1 MGAIQAVNYALAS
14 RMIFVFESMQ
24 SAITLGWV
32 YFFDGMVRVLSIA
45 LRIWLLPEMTGVKMD
60 EVGRRR

>member
-1 MGAIQAVNYALAS
+1 
-14 RMIFVFESMQ
+14 MIFVFESMQ